1 MQTQTQ
7 RTKTV
12 IARQLSA
19 KELYYYFFPRSYP
32 TWAKITFAGGAG
44 LLFLGG
50 LFLRQLPIL
59 GFGLLSGLIGL
70 MLQWWINKSN
80 PNDAQYDA
88 WVKQQAKSLYKRGL
102 QTLGITESQLS
113 DHAMWI
119 QSYVLP
125 GTFDADEYLSNTVHI
140 KPGTDGCYRS
150 SINVFTFIYPM
161 THSFAIFKSD
171 VHAFKPSLHNDEDDI
186 YPYRHIISATTS
198 RTRETI
204 FLGEREFPY
213 QVEQFCLKLANGET
227 IPLSATV
234 RVKPS
239 GSVAGV
245 PTLTLPDTNF
255 SWTLNKLRAMLQ

>member
-1 MQTQTQ
+1 MQTQK
-7 RTKTV
+7 TKAV

-19 KELYYYFFPRSYP
+19 KELYHYFFPRNYP
-32 TWAKITFAGGAG
+32 TWAWMAFAGGTI
-44 LLFLGG
+44 LLFIVGS
-50 LFLRQLPIL
+50 FLQQIPII
-59 GFGLLSGLIGL
+59 GFSALVALIGL
-70 MLQWWINKSN
+70 TTRWLINRSN

-88 WVKQQAKSLYKRGL
+88 WVKSQAKMLYKRGL
-102 QTLGITESQLS
+102 LTLGITESQLS

-125 GTFDADEYLSNTVHI
+125 GSLDAEEHISDTVHI
-140 KPGTDGCYRS
+140 KPGKDGRYRS
-150 SINVFTFIYPM
+150 SINVFTFIYP
-161 THSFAIFKSD
+161 TARSFAIFKSD
-171 VHAFKPSLHNDEDDI
+171 VHAFSPSLHNDEDDI
-186 YPYRHIISATTS
+186 YPYRHIIGATTS

-204 FLGEREFPY
+204 LLGEREFPY

-255 SWTLNKLRAMLQ
+255 NWTLNKLRAMIQ